1 MTDNSYYNKYLD
13 GQYLSDYT
21 FLSLNIHKIYLQLM
35 LFLVTDRI
43 RMEFMEV
50 SRALSQMAMLKQT
63 YEMYDDLKTR
73 GKLKF
78 SYAFADSPGGI
89 TLWDVESNEELQRIL
104 FLLPSMP
111 FVERTVKPVTEMK
124 AVLNVIKELETI
136 VSSMPK

>member
-1 MTDNSYYNKYLD
+1 
-13 GQYLSDYT
+13 
-21 FLSLNIHKIYLQLM
+21 LM
-35 LFLVTDRI
+35 LFLVTDHI
-43 RMEFMEV
+43 RMELETN
-50 SRALSQMAMLKQT
+50 RALSHMSMVKQT

-124 AVLNVIKELETI
+124 AVLNVIKELELI
-136 VSSMPK
+136 FSSMPSKKRFPVSVQHRTVANKAPAHN